1 MAFGLIKHNNNSI
14 SAITSAPNVGSGDM
28 TLIKTLTASSS
39 STMDLVHGSS
49 DVVFDDTYPIY
60 MLKFINMHPES
71 DGVDFQFQGSTNS
84 GSSYGVTCTTT
95 FFSIYHAESGG
106 SANLGYRD
114 GGDIASGSGFI
125 ELGDEIGNGNDEC
138 CCGTMFIFNPYSN
151 EFVKNFIYRG
161 SNAQGN
167 GDYMVEINVSGYFN
181 TTSAINGVRFR
192 FESGNV
198 GSGTIKLYGI
208 KDS

>member
-1 MAFGLIKHNNNSI
+1 MALVKYNNNSI
-14 SAITSAPNVGSGDM
+14 SGITSAPNVGSGDI
-28 TLIKTLTASSS
+28 TLIKTLSISSS
-39 STMDLVHGSS
+39 ATADLVHGNS
-49 DVVFDDTYPIY
+49 DVVFNDTYPIY
-60 MLKFINMHPES
+60 MLKFINMHPVS
-71 DGVDFQFQGSTNS
+71 DGVDFQFQASTNT

-114 GGDIASGSGFI
+114 GADLAQSANSI

-181 TTSAINGVRFR
+181 TTSAIDALRFK
-192 FESGNV
+192 FGSGNID
-198 GSGTIKLYGI
+198 SGTIKLYGI

>member
-1 MAFGLIKHNNNSI
+1 MALVKYNNNSI
-14 SAITSAPNVGSGDM
+14 SGITSAPNVGSGNI
-28 TLIKTLTASSS
+28 TLIKTLSISSS
-39 STMDLVHGSS
+39 ATANLVHGSS
-49 DVVFDDTYPIY
+49 DVVFDNTYPIY
-60 MLKFINMHPES
+60 MLKFINMHPVS
-71 DGVDFQFQGSTNS
+71 DGVDFQFQASTNT

-114 GGDIASGSGFI
+114 GADLAQSANSI

-151 EFVKNFIYRG
+151 EFVKNFIYRS

-181 TTSAINGVRFR
+181 TTSAIDALRFK
-192 FESGNV
+192 FESGNID
-198 GSGTIKLYGI
+198 SGTIKLYGI

>member
-1 MAFGLIKHNNNSI
+1 MALVKYNNNSI
-14 SAITSAPNVGSGDM
+14 SGITSAPNVGSGNI
-28 TLIKTLTASSS
+28 TLIKTLSISSS
-39 STMDLVHGSS
+39 ATADLVHGNS
-49 DVVFDDTYPIY
+49 DVVFNDTYPIY
-60 MLKFINMHPES
+60 MLKFINMHPVS
-71 DGVDFQFQGSTNS
+71 DGVDIQFQPIKKTK
-84 GSSYGVTCTTT
+84 SSYGVTCTTT

-138 CCGTMFIFNPYSN
+138 CCGTMFVFNPYSN

-181 TTSAINGVRFR
+181 TTSAIDALRFK
-192 FESGNV
+192 FESGNID
-198 GSGTIKLYGI
+198 SGTIKLYGI

>member
-1 MAFGLIKHNNNSI
+1 MALVKYNNNSI
-14 SAITSAPNVGSGDM
+14 SGITSAPNVGSGDI
-28 TLIKTLTASSS
+28 TLIKTLSISSS
-39 STMDLVHGSS
+39 ATANLVHGSS
-49 DVVFDDTYPIY
+49 DVVFDNTYPIY
-60 MLKFINMHPES
+60 MLKFINMHPVS
-71 DGVDFQFQGSTNS
+71 DGVDFQFQASTNT

-114 GGDIASGSGFI
+114 GADLAQSANSI

-181 TTSAINGVRFR
+181 TTSAIDALRFK
-192 FESGNV
+192 FGSGNID
-198 GSGTIKLYGI
+198 SGTIKLYGI

>member
-1 MAFGLIKHNNNSI
+1 MALVKYNNNSI
-14 SAITSAPNVGSGDM
+14 SGITSAPNVGSGNI
-28 TLIKTLTASSS
+28 TLIKTLSISSS
-39 STMDLVHGSS
+39 ATADLVHGSS
-49 DVVFDDTYPIY
+49 DVVFNDTYPIY
-60 MLKFINMHPES
+60 MLKFINMHPVS
-71 DGVDFQFQGSTNS
+71 DGVDFQFQASTNT
-84 GSSYGVTCTTT
+84 GSWYGVTCTTT

-138 CCGTMFIFNPYSN
+138 CCGTMFVFNPYSN

-181 TTSAINGVRFR
+181 TTSAIDAIQFKMA
-192 FESGNV
+192 SGNID
-198 GSGTIKLYGI
+198 SGVIKLYGVN
-208 KDS
+208 

>member
-1 MAFGLIKHNNNSI
+1 MALVKYNNNSI
-14 SAITSAPNVGSGDM
+14 SGITSAPNVGSGNI
-28 TLIKTLTASSS
+28 TLIKTLSISSS
-39 STMDLVHGSS
+39 ATADLVHGNS
-49 DVVFDDTYPIY
+49 DVVFNDTYPIY
-60 MLKFINMHPES
+60 MLKFINMHPVS
-71 DGVDFQFQGSTNS
+71 DGVDFQFQASTNT

-95 FFSIYHAESGG
+95 FFSIYHAEGGG

-138 CCGTMFIFNPYSN
+138 CCGTMFVFNPYSN

-181 TTSAINGVRFR
+181 TTSAIDALRFK
-192 FESGNV
+192 FESGNID
-198 GSGTIKLYGI
+198 SGTIKLYGI